1 MCKNIFL
8 GLPLILI
15 LFLCILWIDES
26 SPFLACGHFFS
37 PLKKESVCLRQLENK
52 FKQGIF
58 ESQFSRLQPITAPS
72 LCGSGLGS
80 GMGVSPG
87 KEICHFTKVAKNES

>member
-1 MCKNIFL
+1 M
-8 GLPLILI
+8 
-15 LFLCILWIDES
+15 
-26 SPFLACGHFFS
+26 
-37 PLKKESVCLRQLENK
+37 

-87 KEICHFTKVAKNES
+87 KEICYLTKVAKNES